1 MKNLTPIDISLC
13 ICCPLIISGV
23 SLAFI
28 SIAVNDLAG
37 LAMALIIMAL
47 LCWCVGSRYEEY
59 AKEKDS
65 RRIRPIVYPIQKIN
79 PVTIRVEQVN
89 STYSSTSMGSKS
101 TL

>member
-1 MKNLTPIDISLC
+1 MIL
-13 ICCPLIISGV
+13 GV

-37 LAMALIIMAL
+37 LSMALIIMAL

-59 AKEKDS
+59 ANERDS
-65 RRIRPIVYPIQKIN
+65 RRIRPIVYPIQKFN

-89 STYSSTSMGSKS
+89 STYSSTSMGSRLGSTS

>member
-1 MKNLTPIDISLC
+1 MKNLKPSDISLC
-13 ICCPLIISGV
+13 VCCPLMISGV

-59 AKEKDS
+59 AKEKD
-65 RRIRPIVYPIQKIN
+65 RHRIRPIVYPIQKNN
-79 PVTIRVEQVN
+79 PVTIRVEQLT
-89 STYSSTSMGSKS
+89 STY
-101 TL
+101 